1 MDQDR
6 FTSSLK
12 KFLREVGV
20 TSQQAVEAFIE
31 KEGLSEGKLQ
41 LKMTLTAEG
50 TELNHVV
57 KGEIDLG

>member
-6 FTSSLK
+6 VTTSLK
-12 KFLREVGV
+12 KFLREVGI
-20 TSQQAVEAFIE
+20 TSQQAVEALIE
-31 KEGLSEGKLQ
+31 KHGKTGGKLK

-57 KGEIDLG
+57 DGVIDLG